1 MKHLLKDITLTAICL
16 MAAIKASAYDFE
28 ENDICYNILSEA
40 DKTCEVTH
48 RDNYNIYFYFG
59 EISIPQVANG
69 YKVTAIGTSAF
80 YGCDGLTSI
89 EIPQGVTSIGSSAF
103 CGCNGL
109 TSIEIPQGVTD
120 IGDDTFY
127 GCFRLTSI
135 EIPQGVT
142 YIGNNTF
149 SNCSA
154 LTSIEIPQGVTY
166 IGNRAFLECDGL
178 TSITIPQGVTYIG
191 EGAFYG
197 CDGLTSI
204 EIPQGV
210 TTIEYSAFSRCTGLT
225 SIEIPQ
231 GVTSIRENT
240 FYGCDGLKSI
250 EIPQGVTVIEDYA
263 FCGCSGLTSIEIPQ
277 GVTYIG
283 EAAFSGCNG
292 LKSVTSLST
301 IPPVAAYRAFD
312 LGQQHDNDTLY
323 VPAGSLEAYKNAN
336 EWEDF
341 EIIIELAPTGIESA
355 TADGQLSVAAT
366 GNGISVSGAKGAV
379 EVYTV
384 GGALLTRTTA
394 TGGRTEIALPARG
407 LYLVKVGKQILKVK
421 R

>member
-120 IGDDTFY
+120 IGDDTFN
-127 GCFRLTSI
+127 GCFR
-135 EIPQGVT
+135 
-142 YIGNNTF
+142 
-149 SNCSA
+149 
-154 LTSIEIPQGVTY
+154 
-166 IGNRAFLECDGL
+166 
-178 TSITIPQGVTYIG
+178 
-191 EGAFYG
+191 
-197 CDGLTSI
+197 
-204 EIPQGV
+204 
-210 TTIEYSAFSRCTGLT
+210 
-225 SIEIPQ
+225 
-231 GVTSIRENT
+231 
-240 FYGCDGLKSI
+240 
-250 EIPQGVTVIEDYA
+250 
-263 FCGCSGLTSIEIPQ
+263 LTSIEIPQ